1 MTIRYLV
8 DIAAFGTATR
18 PCQDRPR
25 IVRNLSLH
33 AAWKIAERAARRG
46 VALYGGRVV
55 RCPWGMRG
63 GEFPARYRSAVIKMD
78 TGAKRHWG
86 RA

>member
-25 IVRNLSLH
+25 IVRNLSLP

-46 VALYGGRVV
+46 VALYGGRVE
-55 RCPWGMRG
+55 RGPWGMRG

-78 TGAKRHWG
+78 TGAKRRWG
-86 RA
+86 RG